1 VTLTT
6 AGRVQKDALGL
17 HPVWRILL
25 SAEKDGPSG
34 GSESPRVNMCE
45 LLDRSSWRPELTAAM
60 ETTTPSGFLLV
71 NADRG
76 LPQAL
81 LGLVSHSRWKR
92 SRSPSLRKVR
102 ALLHESGFEIL
113 TEYSVWPSTGNPRVA
128 LRASSFRAFNWI
140 QRSGVL
146 GGGGDRVGA
155 RALARSALFTPIAYV
170 LAPRVAFIAR
180 RLGARDPDE

>member
-6 AGRVQKDALGL
+6 AGSVQKDALEL

-25 SAEKDGPSG
+25 SAEEHGPST
-34 GSESPRVNMCE
+34 GSESPRVNTCE
-45 LLDRSSWRPELTAAM
+45 LLDRSSWRPALTAAM
-60 ETTTPSGFLLV
+60 ESIPTSGFLLV
-71 NADRG
+71 NAHRG

-81 LGLVSHSRWKR
+81 LGFVSHARWRR

-113 TEYSVWPSTGNPRVA
+113 TEYAVWPSTGSPRVA

-155 RALARSALFTPIAYV
+155 RALARSALFTPVAYV

-180 RLGARDPDE
+180 RLGARDPNV

>member
-1 VTLTT
+1 MTFST
-6 AGRVQKDALGL
+6 AGSVQEDDLGL

-25 SAEKDGPSG
+25 SAEEDGPSG
-34 GSESPRVNMCE
+34 GSESLRVNTCE
-45 LLDRSSWRPELTAAM
+45 LLDRNSWRPALTAAM
-60 ETTTPSGFLLV
+60 EAIPPSGFLVV

-81 LGLVSHSRWKR
+81 LGLVSHGRWRR
-92 SRSPSLRKVR
+92 SRPPSLRKVR
-102 ALLHESGFEIL
+102 ALLHESRFEIL
-113 TEYSVWPSTGNPRVA
+113 TEYTVWPSTGSPRVA
-128 LRASSFRAFNWI
+128 LRTSSFRAFSWI

-180 RLGARDPDE
+180 RLGARDPNE